1 MLSVKDAA
9 NQAMEQARKDGE
21 LGGSLEASIS
31 LYATESLYNVLAK
44 LEDELRF
51 VLITSGVTLT
61 KVDSAPSDAKA
72 TDVEGLWLSVD
83 KASGEKCVRCWHH
96 REDVGS
102 DEGHEELCGRC
113 VTNIDGDGEER
124 HYA

>member
-1 MLSVKDAA
+1 
-9 NQAMEQARKDGE
+9 MEQARKDGE

-72 TDVEGLWLSVD
+72 TDVEGLWLRVD

-102 DEGHEELCGRC
+102 HEGHEELCGRC